1 MSVHGVER
9 PEVVTRRKVH
19 MTRETSTAESEWG
32 LHTRLEPKE
41 GATQTV
47 VRLGGQN
54 VRFERQK
61 AGFEKFKV
69 PSSLACMD

>member
-1 MSVHGVER
+1 
-9 PEVVTRRKVH
+9 

-47 VRLGGQN
+47 LRLGGQN
-54 VRFERQK
+54 GRFERQK

-69 PSSLACMD
+69 PSSLACTNEIPAPSPE